1 MSDDP
6 YFDIV
11 PPRGGEPAAS
21 STPPL
26 ALGDGWRVERQAD
39 GLWLF
44 YISPSHQGDMRAV
57 LIGEEEADG
66 LANGSRTLD
75 QVLIARG
82 AD

>member
-6 YFDIV
+6 YFEIV
-11 PPRGGEPAAS
+11 PPQGAAPAPP

-26 ALGDGWRVERQAD
+26 AEGDGWRVERQAD

-44 YISPSHQGDMRAV
+44 YVSPSHQGDMRAV
-57 LIGEEEADG
+57 LIPEEEADG